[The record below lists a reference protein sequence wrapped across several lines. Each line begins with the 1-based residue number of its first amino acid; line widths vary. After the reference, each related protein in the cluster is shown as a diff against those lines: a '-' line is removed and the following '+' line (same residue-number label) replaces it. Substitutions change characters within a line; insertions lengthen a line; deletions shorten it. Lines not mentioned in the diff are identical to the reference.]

1 MTTTTDDVANGA
13 TAAAAAATAASSSPS
28 PPAVNEPSSPT
39 SCITLRGVF
48 LLASAFITFS
58 AFTVL
63 VITEAGRFHP
73 SWFPQVALQ
82 GSMPEDIHR
91 VCLWILLGAVP
102 VTDVAAWVPTSTR
115 SSRDTNQ
122 STTMSP
128 MNTFLI
134 YQGVAGVLYA
144 SFVVGWVF
152 CPSSN
157 SPLGPSVP
165 LCAMDYRTF
174 LAVLAFIAEIL
185 VISSILALQV
195 DPRRQEDS
203 AANACTTAVPRSR
216 RQRLVVMVNNFN
228 NMLLIIGAVLLALS
242 SEFTHRNGT
251 EDLVDESMVVMMVDG
266 VLGKYSISSGIG
278 SLALCVTALFNTYGL
293 GGVLSTKD
301 GWKFYQPFTGGLRF
315 MVFQAISWTCFGVGL
330 FIQGLYLL
338 SIVIV
343 ELELFVGAM
352 AVAGLLFLI
361 SEIVMMMSLLVFK
374 GKTDAKDEDLPA
386 FQRRARALARES
398 LGALYIG
405 MLANLQW
412 VPSALFFVLYGS
424 MTSLPPARIVSY
436 SLTTTFVEIVIV
448 LSRSV
453 ATHLHNKDSK
463 YGKLAHVS
471 PYRFKYVAPQLVAFS
486 IPGIATY
493 QHYINGMEAT
503 LPLALLSAYFY
514 VYVFSYRGN
523 PQYTGSRMR
532 EDWMTGHSHII
543 ETVSKY
549 FDGKIIREAPLD
561 PKQHYIM
568 GFHPHGIMATT
579 AMWLQF
585 SQIWRDA
592 FPGVHAHILSASV
605 LHQIPWSRDVLQY
618 FGAREVTRQAFSLTL
633 EEKKS
638 VMLVPGGQAEM
649 LEQQSGQKE
658 VRVYTHHKGFIRL
671 AIEYGVPLVPI
682 LSFKEGETMDNV
694 KAPIVQRWFVR
705 KLAFPFPYFPYGRF
719 LLPIPRK
726 VGLAIAVG
734 APLTVE
740 QKLKP
745 TAEDVDA
752 VHAQYFARIRE
763 MFEKHKDEAGCSDYK
778 LVLI

>member
-1 MTTTTDDVANGA
+1 M
-13 TAAAAAATAASSSPS
+13 AATANDKNGAAAPS
-28 PPAVNEPSSPT
+28 PASAESVSPV
-39 SCITLRGVF
+39 SCMTLRGVF
-48 LLASAFITFS
+48 LLASAFITFG

-63 VITEAGRFHP
+63 VVTEAGRFHP
-73 SWFPQVALQ
+73 SWFPQAALQ
-82 GSMPEDIHR
+82 GSMPEEIHR
-91 VCLWILLGAVP
+91 ICLCILLGAVP
-102 VTDVAAWVPTSTR
+102 ITNIAAWIPSSIRPPRDRSQSATVP
-115 SSRDTNQ
+115 
-122 STTMSP
+122 P

-144 SFVVGWVF
+144 AFVAGWVF

-157 SPLGPSVP
+157 SRMGSSWT
-165 LCAMDYRTF
+165 LCAIDYRTF
-174 LAVLAFIAEIL
+174 LAVLAFISEIL
-185 VISSILALQV
+185 VVSSILALQA
-195 DPRRQEDS
+195 DPRRQEES
-203 AANACTTAVPRSR
+203 AATPCTGVIPRSR

-228 NMLLIIGAVLLALS
+228 NMLLIIGAVLLALT

-251 EDLVDESMVVMMVDG
+251 EDLIDDSMVVMMVDG

-301 GWKFYQPFTGGLRF
+301 GWRFYQPFTGGLRF
-315 MVFQAISWTCFGVGL
+315 MVFQAISWTCFAVGL

-352 AVAGLLFLI
+352 AVAGTLFLI

-374 GKTDAKDEDLPA
+374 GKSDAKDEDLPA
-386 FQRRARALARES
+386 FQRRARALARDS

-412 VPSALFFVLYGS
+412 VPSALFFVLYGGL
-424 MTSLPPARIVSY
+424 TTLPAARIVTY
-436 SLTTTFVEIVIV
+436 SLTTTFVEILIV

-493 QHYINGMEAT
+493 QHYIHGMEAT

-532 EDWMTGHSHII
+532 KDWMTGHSHII

-579 AMWLQF
+579 AMWIQF
-585 SQIWRDA
+585 SQVWRDT

-649 LEQQSGQKE
+649 LEQQSGQRE
-658 VRVYTHHKGFIRL
+658 VRIYTHHKGFIRL

-726 VGLAIAVG
+726 ISLAVAVG
-734 APLTVE
+734 APLHVE
-740 QKLKP
+740 QKSKP